1 MSKKILTNNLIA
13 KKYATAIFK
22 LADKEKKHDS
32 ILKDFKE
39 IFALLQENEKLN
51 KIIKNPYLNDKT
63 KKQAVKIIAKNLN
76 ISDEVN
82 NFLALLISKKRL
94 NHISNIISEY
104 QLIWQKNNNEQSC
117 KIISANKLTT
127 KEITEINEVLTNKFA
142 KKIICTNII
151 DQEILGGVK
160 IIIGS
165 KMIDCSLANKIKLFE
180 INSKNT
186 LLA

>member
-1 MSKKILTNNLIA
+1 M
-13 KKYATAIFK
+13 
-22 LADKEKKHDS
+22 
-32 ILKDFKE
+32 
-39 IFALLQENEKLN
+39 
-51 KIIKNPYLNDKT
+51 
-63 KKQAVKIIAKNLN
+63 
-76 ISDEVN
+76 
-82 NFLALLISKKRL
+82 ALLISKKRL
-94 NHISNIISEY
+94 NHISNIITEY

-117 KIISANKLTT
+117 KIISANKLTAE
-127 KEITEINEVLTNKFA
+127 EITEINKILTNKFA

-151 DQEILGGVK
+151 DKEILGGIK